1 MALPAFVAVTDPT
14 YALKM
19 HDHRRRRLQ
28 SESWL
33 GTIRKRQ
40 WGQIFTCESR
50 SCPPLSKNF
59 HSYRRALK
67 SKDSTPITTPIIQ
80 QILRYAVFVQ
90 GTRLDKVLVS
100 GGYCYWF
107 R

>member
-50 SCPPLSKNF
+50 SCPPLPKNF

-67 SKDSTPITTPIIQ
+67 SKDSTPI
-80 QILRYAVFVQ
+80 ILFLEQ
-90 GTRLDKVLVS
+90 SQLLLGLFL
-100 GGYCYWF
+100 GGSYHFLHIVRSPYS
-107 R
+107 